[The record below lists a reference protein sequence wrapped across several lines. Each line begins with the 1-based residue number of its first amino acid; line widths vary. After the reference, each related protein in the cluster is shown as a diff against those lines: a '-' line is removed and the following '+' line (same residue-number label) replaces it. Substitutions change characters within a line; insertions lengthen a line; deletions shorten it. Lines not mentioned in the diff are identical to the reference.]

1 MELEQGR
8 MPKRKNTAKPSE
20 VAESTNR
27 GKKTKAQKEMQKSN
41 ENDEEAA
48 NYSSKDYW
56 NERYCLPCDD
66 NKALLKNDILSHE
79 WYYTFEDLSPLL
91 MQQDIIKHRKKEMS
105 SMKVLEIG
113 CGNKP
118 LITSFNE
125 LTEESKPLFQ
135 SKNLYGIDF
144 SDKVIQFLQDSQID
158 NLEDTVAVAASKLKK
173 QKEVELTTSQ
183 SSSEKKEIIDKSIHF
198 ECVDAR
204 SLSYDNNSFDIIIDK
219 GTMDAMLSEKKKHKG
234 IENAQK
240 MISEMIRC
248 ISLKNGLI
256 MIISHIHPESTAFS
270 VFFEDILSPA
280 LMDIKQGVVWKL
292 HCHATSR
299 NFDSDDEEEEENE
312 GEAAKKSSEGY
323 GTVYCLTCCERRT
336 TRNKETLPNE
346 VFLEFFEYDPND
358 LEEDLDEEDG
368 DEEED
373 S

>member
-1 MELEQGR
+1 
-8 MPKRKNTAKPSE
+8 MPKRKSTTSKPSE
-20 VAESTNR
+20 VAKPAATR
-27 GKKTKAQKEMQKSN
+27 DKKSKNVKELEKSN
-41 ENDEEAA
+41 TAYDEEDA

-66 NKALLKNDILSHE
+66 NTALLKNDLLSHE
-79 WYYTFEDLSPLL
+79 WYYTFEDLAPLI
-91 MQQDIIKHRKKEMS
+91 MQQDIIKHRKNEMS
-105 SMKVLEIG
+105 QMKVLEIG

-144 SDKVIQFLQDSQID
+144 SEKVIEFLQDCQK
-158 NLEDTVAVAASKLKK
+158 DTEASVDSVSASNVKK
-173 QKEVELTTSQ
+173 QKKTTSQ
-183 SSSEKKEIIDKSIHF
+183 SSSEKKETIDKKIHF
-198 ECVDAR
+198 ECLDAR
-204 SLSYDNNSFDIIIDK
+204 NLSTSYDNNSFDIIIDK
-219 GTMDAMLSEKKKHKG
+219 GTMDAMLSEKKKNKG

-248 ISLKNGLI
+248 ISTKNGLI

-292 HCHATSR
+292 YCHATSR
-299 NFDSDDEEEEENE
+299 NDESDDEGEEVKDEESAEKAPE
-312 GEAAKKSSEGY
+312 GF

-336 TRNKETLPNE
+336 TRNKESLANE

-358 LEEDLDEEDG
+358 EETDADEDG
-368 DEEED
+368 QSEN
-373 S
+373 